1 MLFMKGN
8 NASISDFGKEDF
20 FLRMQRALRSVD
32 WNYIQYE
39 KSTEHK

>member
-1 MLFMKGN
+1 MLFMKRN
-8 NASISDFGKEDF
+8 NASISDFGKEE